1 MTHGRNPP
9 SHIEIGAMRINRFA
23 EQTKLETYG
32 APCTKPKNPRI
43 SVPHPVPTIGAFT
56 AKAHRRRC
64 GFRSSAT

>member
-32 APCTKPKNPRI
+32 APL
-43 SVPHPVPTIGAFT
+43 
-56 AKAHRRRC
+56 
-64 GFRSSAT
+64 